1 MNATVTRFL
10 VDQSDLRK
18 GRFVHEALPPL
29 ADGQVLLK
37 IDRFAFTANNVTYA
51 ETGERLGY
59 WKFFPTGEGGWGT
72 IPVWGFADVVA
83 SRVLGI
89 EEGERI
95 YGFLP
100 MATHLVVRPDRI
112 GASGFIDSSPHRQE
126 LPAAYN
132 GYVRCRGDALYR
144 KQHEDLQALL
154 RPLFI
159 TSFLID
165 DFLDES
171 EFFGAKQVV
180 CSSASSKTAF
190 GLAHLL
196 HRRDGVDVIGLTSA
210 GNRAFVESLGCYR
223 RTVLYGDLAQLP
235 RERTAYVDFAGSA
248 NVRTALHAHFGDA
261 LTYSCAVGMSHR
273 ELNPP
278 GRELP
283 GPRPTFFFAPD
294 RVRKRAKD
302 WGREGFDQRFGAAW
316 RDFVPQAANWLEVHV
331 RERDALP
338 AIHAATLEGRV
349 AANCGQIVT
358 L

>member
-1 MNATVTRFL
+1 MPASVTRYL
-10 VDQSDLRK
+10 VDQSDLRRVRSLT
-18 GRFVHEALPPL
+18 GPLPPL
-29 ADGQVLLK
+29 EPGQALLRV
-37 IDRFAFTANNVTYA
+37 DRFAFTANNITYA
-51 ETGERLGY
+51 ETGERLQY
-59 WKFFPTGEGGWGT
+59 WKFFPSGEAAWGV

-83 SRVLGI
+83 SRSDGL
-89 EEGERI
+89 EEGERV

-100 MATHLVVRPDRI
+100 MATHLVVRPERI
-112 GASGFIDSSPHRQE
+112 GAGGFIDNSAHRQA

-132 GYVRCRGDALYR
+132 GYVRCRGDALY
-144 KQHEDLQALL
+144 KKEHEDLQSLL

-171 EFFGAKQVV
+171 AFFGAKQVL

-196 HRRDGVDVIGLTSA
+196 HRRGAVAAIGLTSA
-210 GNRAFVESLGCYR
+210 GNRTFVESLGCYS

-235 RERTAYVDFAGSA
+235 RERTVYVDFAGSA
-248 NVRTALHAHFGDA
+248 SVRTAVHAHFGDA
-261 LTYSCAVGMSHR
+261 LAYSCAVGMSHR

-316 RDFVPQAANWLEVHV
+316 NDFVPQAAKWLEVHV
-331 RERDALP
+331 GEREALP

-349 AANCGQIVT
+349 AANRGQIVK

>member
-1 MNATVTRFL
+1 MSSAATRYL
-10 VDQSDLRK
+10 VDQSDLGR
-18 GRFVHEALPPL
+18 GRFASEPLPPL
-29 ADGQVLLK
+29 EPGQALLK
-37 IDRFAFTANNVTYA
+37 VDRFAFTANNITYA
-51 ETGERLGY
+51 ETGERLQY
-59 WKFFPTGEGGWGT
+59 WKFFPSGEAGWGV

-83 SRVLGI
+83 SRAEGL

-100 MATHLVVRPDRI
+100 MATHLVVRPERI
-112 GASGFIDSSPHRQE
+112 GASGFVDSSAHRQA

-132 GYVRCRGDALYR
+132 AYVRCRGDALYR
-144 KQHEDLQALL
+144 MEHEDLQSLL

-171 EFFGAKQVV
+171 TFFGAKKVL

-196 HRRDGVDVIGLTSA
+196 HRRGGAEAIGLTSA

-235 RERTAYVDFAGSA
+235 RERTVYVDFAGSSG
-248 NVRTALHAHFGDA
+248 VRAGVHAHFGDA
-261 LTYSCAVGMSHR
+261 LAYSCAVGMSHR
-273 ELNPP
+273 DLHPG

-302 WGREGFDQRFGAAW
+302 WGREGFDQKFGAAW
-316 RDFVPQAANWLEVHV
+316 HDFVPQAAKWLEVRV
-331 RERDALP
+331 SQRDALP